1 VPSDPRP
8 GRAYDGLSSHVDLT
22 PTLLGLAVPDLPL
35 DSYRFDGQDRSGFW
49 LRGDDPPA
57 DAPVHAF
64 SSRYWGVFTRDREL
78 HHDTWTGT
86 DALFAPIPDAFNY
99 PVPSPVEDPPTLR
112 ALALQAATER
122 RRREQEF
129 RALPSLRSG
138 IPRARVGVPTT
149 VDRERGA
156 SPTYERRADDDRW
169 TQELWQL
176 LECAPR
182 ERPGPIVLKTPWV
195 PGRYRLRVRLDA
207 ERLQEGYRNQF
218 SLEVLGPGSRPR
230 RLRAVPG
237 GPAELDAGVHVIG
250 DELVLRIADPA
261 GGVAITGLDLESLE
275 SPGAGPTVDPE
286 LEERLRALGYLR

>member
-1 VPSDPRP
+1 
-8 GRAYDGLSSHVDLT
+8 
-22 PTLLGLAVPDLPL
+22 
-35 DSYRFDGQDRSGFW
+35 
-49 LRGDDPPA
+49 
-57 DAPVHAF
+57 
-64 SSRYWGVFTRDREL
+64 
-78 HHDTWTGT
+78 
-86 DALFAPIPDAFNY
+86 
-99 PVPSPVEDPPTLR
+99 
-112 ALALQAATER
+112 
-122 RRREQEF
+122 
-129 RALPSLRSG
+129 
-138 IPRARVGVPTT
+138 
-149 VDRERGA
+149 
-156 SPTYERRADDDRW
+156 
-169 TQELWQL
+169 
-176 LECAPR
+176 
-182 ERPGPIVLKTPWV
+182 VLKTPWV